1 MPDLVQI
8 PPSEDKDMDEEPV
21 ISPDIEVTTDEI
33 EIDDLDV
40 PVEITANQPLKVQID
55 DDGVW
60 HSVRE
65 T

>member
-1 MPDLVQI
+1 
-8 PPSEDKDMDEEPV
+8 MDEEPV